1 MGVTIARWCIAVA
14 AVCTAIAALALPFP
28 DPRPQQWVS
37 GAPAPL
43 ASEVA
48 NLVRASG
55 NAYAAVRRYRSE
67 QALDRWREASRL
79 DDTTLIRIDAT
90 VPAAAREAVRTVASE
105 QWASFAQHAS
115 GAHAEIF
122 VYVDSSSIARAD
134 VAKASRRPLE
144 PRRFLDV
151 SFALPDAVDGA
162 RCVAIV
168 RLRGT
173 SKAHLDALRNES
185 LVDVCGF
192 FAAFGMP
199 GAAIRAW
206 LGAEHYRF
214 ARRSDWTVAR
224 APAIDASSL
233 YALGERGGGCLTGRL
248 GACDSALG
256 LEKAALVLPR
266 IASDRMPAVLEA
278 ARPGQVPSGL
288 ARPTLGDAEGEL
300 LADMVRDIGP
310 ERFRRFWRS
319 DAPPD
324 AAFVAATG
332 EPLAIW
338 TRRWLDRVYGP
349 APQPPA
355 PHLRDVVWL
364 ALAMGLAALIAARPR
379 QAVLAERLRPFG
391 V

>member
-1 MGVTIARWCIAVA
+1 MGVTIARWCIAVTA
-14 AVCTAIAALALPFP
+14 ACAAIAALALPFP
-28 DPRPQQWVS
+28 DPRPQQWMS
-37 GAPAPL
+37 GTPAGL

-48 NLVRASG
+48 RLVRASG
-55 NAYAAVRRYRSE
+55 DAYAAVRRYRSA
-67 QALDRWREASRL
+67 QALGRWSEVSRRG
-79 DDTTLIRIDAT
+79 DTTLIRIDAT
-90 VPAAAREAVRTVASE
+90 VPAAAREAVRASAAD
-105 QWASFAQHAS
+105 QWASLAQRPS

-122 VYVDSSSIARAD
+122 VYVDSTSIARAG
-134 VAKASRRPLE
+134 VAEASRRPLE

-162 RCVAIV
+162 RCVTIV

-173 SKAHLDALRNES
+173 SRAHLDALRNES

-199 GAAIRAW
+199 GPAIRAW

-214 ARRSDWTVAR
+214 ARRSDWNVAR

-233 YALGERGGGCLTGRL
+233 YALGERGGACLTGSL

-256 LEKAALVLPR
+256 LEKAASVLPS
-266 IASDRMPAVLEA
+266 IASDRLSAILEA
-278 ARPGQVPSGL
+278 APPGHL
-288 ARPTLGDAEGEL
+288 APGPAHPTLGDAEGEL

-319 DAPPD
+319 DAVPD
-324 AAFVAATG
+324 AAFMTATG
-332 EPLAIW
+332 EPFASW
-338 TRRWLDRVYGP
+338 TRRWLHRVYGP
-349 APQPPA
+349 APEPPA
-355 PHLRDVVWL
+355 PRVRDVVWL
-364 ALAMGLAALIAARPR
+364 ALAIGLATLVAARPR